1 MMGGARRELLLI
13 GAVACMVAA
22 FLIVWSAGLPERAA
36 YTGFVADGER
46 YAPELNALAPLFEA
60 QTLEGQTLGL
70 ADLRGKVVLINF
82 WATWCEPCK
91 AEMPDLQ
98 AVYEAYQ
105 SRGLVILGV
114 NLDEGQADIRRWVG
128 TLGLTFDIMLD
139 ERQQIAALYQL
150 RGQPSSY
157 LVAPSGVITQVY
169 YGPTTRQAL
178 EAAIAPFLPA

>member
-1 MMGGARRELLLI
+1 MGRVKRGLLLI
-13 GAVACMVAA
+13 GAVACLVTA
-22 FLIVWSAGLPERAA
+22 FLIVWSAGLPQRAA

-60 QTLEGQTLGL
+60 QTVEGQTLRL
-70 ADLRGKVVLINF
+70 ADLRDNVVLINF

-91 AEMPDLQ
+91 AEMPELQ
-98 AVYEAYQ
+98 AVYDAYKDQ
-105 SRGLVILGV
+105 GLVVLGV
-114 NLDEGQADIRRWVG
+114 NLDEGQADINRWV
-128 TLGLTFDIMLD
+128 TALGLTFDIVLD

-157 LVAPSGVITQVY
+157 LVAPNGVIAGVY
-169 YGPTTRQAL
+169 YGPTTRQGL